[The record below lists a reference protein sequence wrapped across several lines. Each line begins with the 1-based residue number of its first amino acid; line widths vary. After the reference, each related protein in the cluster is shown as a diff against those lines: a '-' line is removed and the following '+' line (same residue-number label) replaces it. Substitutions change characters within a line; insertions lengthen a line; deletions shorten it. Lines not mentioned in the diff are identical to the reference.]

1 MGGGQTSTQNSTQ
14 VTDKTPWA
22 PAIPGLQSALTNAQ
36 NLYQSG
42 VGSQIYGG
50 QRVADFSND
59 QSAGIQSTRDQA
71 ASDNAGGIGTSYLQG
86 LLGSNGISA
95 TTQQGLG
102 MLSAVP
108 NVDTSRLSGLAD
120 QIGSASNPI
129 NQTANAFMNGSRD
142 LTTVPQL
149 QGLFDKSQ
157 QMSAAEKNLSGVAS
171 GQYLDPTTN
180 PYVQALVQSSN
191 QNAANAV
198 KEAYA
203 KSGRYGSGNFAGAT
217 TKAIND
223 TDTALYANQ
232 YNTEAQRQ
240 LSANSQI
247 DAARQ
252 TASGLGS
259 NILGQIGTV
268 QSTNNSQR
276 LAGAGLGQAQ
286 QAAQAGVLG
295 QVLGGD
301 EFNSNLGVTKAQGFI
316 GAGQTG
322 QAQAIQGA
330 GLLPSVDA
338 LRYAPASN
346 LLQVGGL
353 QQQQAQ
359 QSLEAAQQLF
369 QEQQQTP
376 WQALSQYAAYP
387 LSIGSQGGQT
397 VTQGT
402 SQTKTSGPSAMQSI
416 LGLGT
421 GLLSLGT
428 GGGAT
433 VGGALLGG
441 MFGSDERLKENIQP
455 VGELKDG
462 QPIYSYNYRGDPRTQ
477 IGLLAHEVAEKRPD
491 AVGPIG
497 LGDMLGVDYGKATDE
512 AARLAA
518 KGKKGKAKGDPSGGS
533 APPAAPPADRPG
545 VTIVVEGHS
554 PHDPQAA
561 ALSQGLGAYAA
572 SMMAGGAHPGTG
584 GGLGLMQ
591 ALLRDA
597 TPQEPAPVRTGAT
610 RPETRGKRRAAA

>member
-14 VTDKTPWA
+14 VSDKTPWS

-86 LLGSNGISA
+86 LLGSNGISP

-129 NQTANAFMNGSRD
+129 NQTANAFMSGSRD

-203 KSGRYGSGNFAGAT
+203 KSGRYGSGNFQGAT

-252 TASGLGS
+252 AASSAGLGITNAIS
-259 NILGQIGTV
+259 GV
-268 QSTNNSQR
+268 QSTNNQQR

-301 EFNSNLGVTKAQGFI
+301 EFNSSLGVQKAQGFI
-316 GAGQTG
+316 GAGQQG
-322 QAQAIQGA
+322 VSAANQAAS
-330 GLLPSVDA
+330 LLPSVDA

-353 QQQQAQ
+353 QQQQNQA
-359 QSLEAAQQLF
+359 SLDAAQQYF
-369 QEQQQTP
+369 QETQQVP
-376 WQALSQYAAYP
+376 WQALGQYASYP
-387 LSIGSQGGQT
+387 LAIGSQGGTT
-397 VTQGT
+397 VSQGT
-402 SQTKTSGPSAMQSI
+402 SQTKTSGPSALQSI
-416 LGLGT
+416 LGIGTSLLG
-421 GLLSLGT
+421 LGT

-441 MFGSDERLKENIQP
+441 MFGSDERMKTDVRE
-455 VGELKDG
+455 VGELHDG
-462 QPIYSYNYRGDPRTQ
+462 QKVYSYRYGDEPRTQ
-477 IGLLAHEVAEKRPD
+477 IGLLAQEVADHKPG

-497 LGDMLGVDYGKATDE
+497 LGDLLGVDYAKATED
-512 AARLAA
+512 AA
-518 KGKKGKAKGDPSGGS
+518 KKGSGGS
-533 APPAAPPADRPG
+533 SAPVAPPAGGSEPRLTMVIRGIPG
-545 VTIVVEGHS
+545 SHAGETANGLGEAIM
-554 PHDPQAA
+554 A
-561 ALSQGLGAYAA
+561 ALDPA
-572 SMMAGGAHPGTG
+572 SGRSGGAPA
-584 GGLGLMQ
+584 GLLAHAMQ
-591 ALLRDA
+591 SMI
-597 TPQEPAPVRTGAT
+597 PQEPEPIRRERPKHQTG
-610 RPETRGKRRAAA
+610 GKRRAAA